1 MTDPPRNHPF
11 LSVPRADDDAQD
23 FCMTATQVHPSDR
36 IETPQLPLAPLGSAL
51 TEEEHLKKL
60 EDERLAREEE
70 ERQRKAELEEQ
81 ERVAKEAL
89 KEIEYNEDVSEVIAK
104 TVDEHVAALEEE
116 MRKRF
121 EEREQE
127 LLKKIAEL
135 QARAGG

>member
-1 MTDPPRNHPF
+1 MPEGETLIAPA
-11 LSVPRADDDAQD
+11 L
-23 FCMTATQVHPSDR
+23 TAL
-36 IETPQLPLAPLGSAL
+36 LPLSSPAGAGRLVPAPKRVPMAPW
-51 TEEEHLKKL
+51 
-60 EDERLAREEE
+60 
-70 ERQRKAELEEQ
+70 QRKAELEEQ